1 MLTVIYG
8 LSGALVFGSGDFL
21 GGMAAKR
28 MGSLLA
34 TGIAAVVGFF
44 VLLLASLTF
53 IPGVMS
59 DEAMLWGIVSG
70 VCGALAI
77 MLLYA
82 ALAIG
87 PMSILSPLGALVS
100 AVVPVAVGLIIG
112 GEVLAPL
119 GYIALAVGACAI
131 VLVGFIPEKNAVR
144 PTLRGL
150 SFSIASGVFIGLFM
164 IFIDK
169 VPEDSGVIPLVFN
182 RITSASIMFVA
193 IAGMTLLRWAHQRGL
208 FGKDGQPRADI
219 AVGENGNRD
228 LRIGILIAIACG
240 VVDVI
245 GNTLLL
251 FGIHEGNLSV
261 MAVLTAMYPAGT
273 VILAAIILKERIAK
287 LQLLGMILA
296 ITAAAMLAL
305 S

>member
-1 MLTVIYG
+1 MIYG

-34 TGIAAVVGFF
+34 TGIAAVVGFV

-59 DEAMLWGIVSG
+59 DEAMLWGIISG

-100 AVVPVAVGLIIG
+100 AIVPVAFGLIG
-112 GEVLAPL
+112 GEELAPL
-119 GYIALAVGACAI
+119 GYIALAVGAFAI
-131 VLVGFIPEKNAVR
+131 VLVGFVPEKNAVR

-150 SFSIASGVFIGLFM
+150 SFSVASGVFIGLFM

-169 VPEDSGVIPLVFN
+169 VPDDSGVIPLVFN

-193 IAGMTLLRWAHQRGL
+193 IAVMAFLRWFHKRGL
-208 FGKDGQPRADI
+208 LGKDGQPRADI

-228 LRIGILIAIACG
+228 LRIGIVIAVACG

-273 VILAAIILKERIAK
+273 VILAAIILKERIAR

-296 ITAAAMLAL
+296 IAAAAMLAL

>member
-21 GGMAAKR
+21 GGLAAKR

-34 TGIAAVVGFF
+34 TGVAAVVGFF
-44 VLLLASLTF
+44 VLLIASLTIF
-53 IPGVMS
+53 PGVLS
-59 DEAMLWGIVSG
+59 SEAILWGTISG
-70 VCGALAI
+70 VSGALAI

-100 AVVPVAVGLIIG
+100 AVVPVAFGLIG
-112 GEVLAPL
+112 GEELAPV
-119 GYIALAVGACAI
+119 GYLALAVGAFAI
-131 VLVGFIPEKNAVR
+131 VLVGFVPEKNAVK
-144 PTLRGL
+144 PTARGL
-150 SFSIASGVFIGLFM
+150 SFSIASGIFIGLFM

-169 VPEDSGVIPLVFN
+169 VPQDSGVLPLVFN
-182 RITSASIMFVA
+182 RITSGTIMFTAVA
-193 IAGMTLLRWAHQRGL
+193 VMALLRWAHRRGL
-208 FGKDGQPRADI
+208 LGKDGKPRADI

-240 VVDVI
+240 VVDAA

-251 FGIHEGNLSV
+251 LGIHEGNLSV

-273 VILAAIILKERIAK
+273 VILAALILKERIAK
-287 LQLLGMILA
+287 LQFLGMVLA
-296 ITAAAMLAL
+296 IAAAAMLAL